1 MRTRGRVDENQ
12 GSIVSKFRGAGF
24 SVAITSNLGGGFP
37 DLAVGKYGVT
47 VLVEIKD
54 GDKPPSKRKL
64 TEDEERFHS
73 SWRGA
78 ACVVECEEDVE
89 ALDQWLKDTY
99 PNFVLFTDSL

>member
-64 TEDEERFHS
+64 TEDEQRFHD

-78 ACVVECEEDVE
+78 ACVVECEEDCE
-89 ALDQWLKDTY
+89 ALEQWLRDTY
-99 PNFVLFTDSL
+99 QNFVPPIDSL